1 MNPFG
6 KKYTKKDIE
15 TRTSLIDGLRRLEK
29 DQEVLEERI
38 AKFER
43 YRESELAKL
52 TKERESLEK
61 EKDNNAML
69 KQKSERELELIGDFT
84 HEQKRINERI
94 EKAIN
99 TTRDIVRRHQSDR
112 VLDLDTTNLVLN
124 NWKTIEGLSD
134 ISNKRMELF
143 EFSVAPGLFKKL
155 AEESLSPY
163 KCFEKIYKSI
173 NSGFDKEARIFNLDG
188 PSYGSYRTKRI
199 LPIAFFILLD
209 NAWKYTIP
217 AREILIT
224 FKESER
230 NLTVMITNWGP
241 WLEDEEI
248 EQLTERGYRG
258 KNALITHRDNGKGL
272 GLMIAKNILDACG
285 VKYQFMKM
293 PCTPITFK
301 NIKYGLFGVEL
312 KFSPIQLSKSRSL

>member
-1 MNPFG
+1 MSLFG
-6 KKYTKKDIE
+6 KKYSKKDVEIRNILNE
-15 TRTSLIDGLRRLEK
+15 ESRRLEK
-29 DQEVLEERI
+29 EKVAFE
-38 AKFER
+38 AKVAGFNQ
-43 YRESELAKL
+43 YRESTLAEFAEKNQV
-52 TKERESLEK
+52 LEK
-61 EKDNNAML
+61 EKSDVAQL
-69 KQKSERELELIGDFT
+69 KQKYERQMELIGDFT

-94 EKAIN
+94 DRAIS
-99 TTRDIVRRHQSDR
+99 TTRSIVWRHRNDS
-112 VLDLDTTNLVLN
+112 VLDLDTTNLVN

-155 AEESLSPY
+155 AEESVSPY

-173 NSGFDKEARIFNLDG
+173 NSGFDKEARIFRLEG
-188 PSYGSYRTKRI
+188 PSYASFRTKRI

-217 AREILIT
+217 DKEILIT
-224 FKESER
+224 FKESEK
-230 NLTVMITNWGP
+230 NLTVVITNWGP
-241 WLEDEEI
+241 WLENDEI
-248 EQLTERGYRG
+248 EQLTQRGYRG

-293 PCTPITFK
+293 PCTPITIK

-312 KFSPIQLSKSRSL
+312 NFSPIQVSNSPSL